1 MEETKKT
8 IVLPKEKIG
17 QQRANNAGPEP
28 NSAPDNP
35 ERRIDPRLIIDQ
47 QNNIIGQM
55 NKKLQSAYQQIN
67 SMMMDNTFKRLDFL
81 FKVLQ
86 NFTFFEDSFVKQ
98 CTADIV
104 TIMTPPTDEEIKAAQ
119 EEETKEGIKND

>member
-17 QQRANNAGPEP
+17 QTKANNAGPEP

-35 ERRIDPRLIIDQ
+35 ERKLDPRLIIDQ

-55 NKKLQSAYQQIN
+55 NKKLQECYQQIN
-67 SMMMDNTFKRLDFL
+67 MMMMDNTFKRLDYL
-81 FKVLQ
+81 FKVLDHAI
-86 NFTFFEDSFVKQ
+86 NFEDSFVEK
-98 CTADIV
+98 AIK
-104 TIMTPPTDEEIKAAQ
+104 EIS
-119 EEETKEGIKND
+119 IS

>member
-17 QQRANNAGPEP
+17 QQKANNAGPEP
-28 NSAPDNP
+28 NSAPGNP

-81 FKVLQ
+81 FKVLDHAI
-86 NFTFFEDSFVKQ
+86 NFEDSFVEKA
-98 CTADIV
+98 TKEI
-104 TIMTPPTDEEIKAAQ
+104 TSIMTPPEEDEKDSKEVNK
-119 EEETKEGIKND
+119 ETVENE